1 MKKNIFLIILSSCS
15 IFLACNYSDA
25 YVDINSN
32 NLFQISIPGWVK
44 KETLA
49 EDALISY
56 ANRYRNFYL
65 IVLANDKKISFDS
78 AKINAFR
85 RIYSMLDSASFTS
98 EQIQIGA
105 LPTTHYSIEG
115 KMGKEA
121 EKLIYE
127 LYILEG
133 KNKYYQI
140 CIWTRS
146 LERRKKYGDDFY
158 KIVHSFKE
166 I

>member
-1 MKKNIFLIILSSCS
+1 MKKNLFLITLFSCC
-15 IFLACNYSDA
+15 IFLACNYSDT

-65 IVLANDKKISFDS
+65 IVLADDKKLAFDS
-78 AKINAFR
+78 AKNNAFK
-85 RIYSMLDSASFTS
+85 RIYSRLDSASFTT

-105 LPTTHYSIEG
+105 LPTTHFSIEG

-133 KNKYYQI
+133 SKKYYQV

-158 KIVHSFKE
+158 KIAHSFKE